1 MYSVQKCVRYG
12 INQFNTMLYCD
23 SIYYAYH
30 SDIPA
35 IVSVGQK
42 LIEGQP
48 LGGAPRDRA
57 EIYQD
62 VTIGQHR
69 FA

>member
-1 MYSVQKCVRYG
+1 V
-12 INQFNTMLYCD
+12 
-23 SIYYAYH
+23 YH

-35 IVSVGQK
+35 IVSVVQK
-42 LIEGQP
+42 LIVGQP

-62 VTIGQHR
+62 VAIGQHR

>member
-1 MYSVQKCVRYG
+1 M
-12 INQFNTMLYCD
+12 FYCD
-23 SIYYAYH
+23 KMCYAHH

-42 LIEGQP
+42 LLESQP

-62 VTIGQHR
+62 VAIGQHR